1 MFIEMIMSYSEHWF
15 GQSRSILKKAKAV
28 ITGISQEVK
37 ITRKTQRRFIKVKY
51 LKGITTAT

>member
-1 MFIEMIMSYSEHWF
+1 MSYNKHWS

-28 ITGISQEVK
+28 ITGIAQEMK
-37 ITRKTQRRFIKVKY
+37 ITRKTRRRFIKVKY